1 MTGADKGSSTQGS
14 GGLAPRSFEPWY
26 RDEFPRLVR
35 ALFLIGR
42 DRELAIDAASEAFA
56 RALERWDRV
65 GAMASPTGWTYTVGL
80 NVLRRTLR
88 RRRLEGLLVRRHAR
102 PNALSL
108 DSHVELWDAL
118 ARLPLRERTAVVLH
132 YFLDLPQDKVAG
144 MMGVAPGTVAAALH
158 SARTK
163 LRAVVG
169 LELGTGRGDD
179 A

>member
-26 RDEFPRLVR
+26 RDEFPRVVR

-42 DRELAIDAASEAFA
+42 DRDLAIDAASEAFA
-56 RALERWDRV
+56 RALERWGQV
-65 GAMASPTGWTYTVGL
+65 GVMASPTGWTYTVGL

-88 RRRLEGLLVRRHAR
+88 RRHLEGRLIRRHAQ
-102 PNALSL
+102 PHTLSL
-108 DSHVELWDAL
+108 DSQVELWDAL
-118 ARLPLRERTAVVLH
+118 SRLPLRERTAVVLH
-132 YFLDLPQDKVAG
+132 YFLDLRQDEVAR

-158 SARTK
+158 SARAK
-163 LRAVVG
+163 LRTVVG
-169 LELGTGRGDD
+169 LELETGRGDD